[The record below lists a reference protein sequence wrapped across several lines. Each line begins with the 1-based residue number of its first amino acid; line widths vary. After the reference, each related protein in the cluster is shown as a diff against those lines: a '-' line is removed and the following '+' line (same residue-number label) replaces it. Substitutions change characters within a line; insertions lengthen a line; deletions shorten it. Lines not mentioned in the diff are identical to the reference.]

1 MGATGVK
8 RAVVTTAFG
17 VKWEELLK
25 VTQPRMDAYAKRTGQ
40 DFLAIAKPL
49 TEPMQYTKS
58 VIANFMATKGYEQ
71 ITFLD
76 ADVLVTADCEDIGE
90 SCGSFKAFD
99 EGAFLDRKPGMVSLA
114 SAFGGHIE
122 PQFYVNTG
130 VFVISNK
137 AMGILS
143 MPPLAVHPNHFGEQT
158 WLNIMAHLWKVT
170 LEDLDPAYNC
180 MTSVEEHFGLD
191 RYKDA
196 KIIHYAG
203 QSADMDKLIEA
214 VKADDE
220 KLKELGR

>member
-1 MGATGVK
+1 MK

-17 VKWEELLK
+17 EPWERLLK
-25 VTQPRMDAYAKRTGQ
+25 VTGPRMEDYAKRTGQ

-58 VIANFMATKGYEQ
+58 IIANFMALKGYEQ
-71 ITFLD
+71 ITFFD
-76 ADVLVTADCEDIGE
+76 ADVLVAADCEDMGE

-122 PQFYVNTG
+122 PRFYVNTG
-130 VFVISNK
+130 VFVITNRV
-137 AMGILS
+137 MGILS

-158 WLNIMAHLWKVT
+158 WLNIMAHLWGVT

-180 MTSVEEHFGLD
+180 MTSVEQHFGLD

-203 QSADMDKLIEA
+203 QSADMDKLIET

-220 KLKELGR
+220 KLKAAGR

>member
-1 MGATGVK
+1 MK

-17 VKWEELLK
+17 DKWEELLK

-49 TEPMQYTKS
+49 TEPAQYTKS

-99 EGAFLDRKPGMVSLA
+99 EGAYLDRKPGMVSLA

-130 VFVISNK
+130 VFVITNR

-180 MTSVEEHFGLD
+180 MTSVEEHFGLN
-191 RYKDA
+191 RYADA

-203 QSADMDKLIEA
+203 QSADMDKLIEV

-220 KLKELGR
+220 KLKAVGR